1 MWCKCVLYLLPVYFL
16 CFVRLFVFNFVKFD
30 SHIYSDSPLD
40 LKIKSHLVSDMFNL
54 IGEWCL
60 VTVREVFSH
69 LRNIVPNVF
78 FCQNLNSLKTSLACQ
93 TAPNS
98 VTYLLC
104 YTTRAPIGLEN
115 SCHLSTNQIQGL
127 NECWWLAW
135 FFSPWLAAVV
145 TLLALLDCTIVVV
158 YSWSSAFFL
167 SLLLHSKLF
176 VCRFYSSWSNGS

>member
-1 MWCKCVLYLLPVYFL
+1 
-16 CFVRLFVFNFVKFD
+16 
-30 SHIYSDSPLD
+30 
-40 LKIKSHLVSDMFNL
+40 MFNL

-60 VTVREVFSH
+60 VTAREIFSH

-78 FCQNLNSLKTSLACQ
+78 FCQNLNSRKTSLACQ

-104 YTTRAPIGLEN
+104 YTTRGPIGLEN

-158 YSWSSAFFL
+158 YSRSSAL
-167 SLLLHSKLF
+167 SFYLLLHSKLF